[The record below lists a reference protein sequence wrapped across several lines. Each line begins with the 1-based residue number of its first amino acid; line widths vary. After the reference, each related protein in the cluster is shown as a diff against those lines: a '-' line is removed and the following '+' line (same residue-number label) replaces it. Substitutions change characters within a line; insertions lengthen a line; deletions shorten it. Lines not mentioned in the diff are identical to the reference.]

1 MEAESHL
8 GHNMAEAKP
17 AKKGVPTKPD
27 VASLLG
33 LVVGIGGILGGML
46 LEKGELRHL
55 YQVSA
60 AVIVLGG
67 TFGAVMLTTPM
78 EVLARAVKHV
88 MLVFFDRSRSP
99 SDTIE
104 EIIEYATQARKEGI
118 VSLEQAA
125 GKVSDPF
132 LRKALNLAV
141 DGIEMNQIRSIMELD
156 LSLVEHEGEAEAK
169 VWEAAGGYSPT
180 IGIIGAVIGLIHVMQ
195 NLADIDAVG
204 RGIAGAFVATVYGVG
219 SANLFF
225 LPAGSKLRSRMQ
237 ATVQS
242 RELMLEGVLSIV
254 EGLNPKLIRTK
265 LDAYLREPSAE
276 GKKAAQ
282 ATSRPSGQPVSAEG

>member
-1 MEAESHL
+1 
-8 GHNMAEAKP
+8 MADKAG
-17 AKKGVPTKPD
+17 KKGGTKPD
-27 VASLLG
+27 LASLLG
-33 LVVGIGGILGGML
+33 LVVGIGGILGGMV

-60 AVIVLGG
+60 AIIVLGG
-67 TFGAVMLTTPM
+67 TFGAVMVTTPM
-78 EVLARAVKHV
+78 NVLVRAVKHI
-88 MLVFFDRSRSP
+88 MSVFFDSAQSP
-99 SDTIE
+99 SDAIE
-104 EIIEYATQARKEGI
+104 EIIEYATQARKQGI

-125 GKVSDPF
+125 GNVSDPF

-141 DGIEMNQIRSIMELD
+141 DGIEMSQIRSIMELD

-169 VWEAAGGYSPT
+169 VYEAAGGYAPT

-195 NLADIDAVG
+195 NLADIEAVG
-204 RGIAGAFVATVYGVG
+204 KGIAGAFVATIYGVA

-237 ATVQS
+237 ATVQL
-242 RELMLEGVLSIV
+242 RELTLEGVLSIV

-265 LDAYLREPSAE
+265 LDAYLQEQHAG
-276 GKKAAQ
+276 GKTAA
-282 ATSRPSGQPVSAEG
+282 AKGSGAGQPVSAEG

>member
-1 MEAESHL
+1 
-8 GHNMAEAKP
+8 MADGK
-17 AKKGVPTKPD
+17 AKKGGTKPD
-27 VASLLG
+27 LASLLG

-67 TFGAVMLTTPM
+67 TFGAVMITTPM
-78 EVLARAVKHV
+78 NVLIRAVKHV
-88 MLVFFDRSRSP
+88 MLVFFDSAQSP
-99 SDTIE
+99 SAAIE
-104 EIIEYATQARKEGI
+104 EIIEYATQARKQGI
-118 VSLEQAA
+118 VSLETVA
-125 GKVSDPF
+125 GNVSDPF

-141 DGIEMNQIRSIMELD
+141 DGIEMSQIRSIMELD
-156 LSLVEHEGEAEAK
+156 LSLMEHEGEAESK
-169 VWEAAGGYSPT
+169 VYEAAGGYAPT

-195 NLADIDAVG
+195 NLADIEAVG
-204 RGIAGAFVATVYGVG
+204 KGIAGAFVATIYGVG
-219 SANLFF
+219 CANLFF

-237 ATVQS
+237 ANVQI

-265 LDAYLREPSAE
+265 LDAYLQEQHGG
-276 GKKAAQ
+276 GKKAA
-282 ATSRPSGQPVSAEG
+282 AAKDGAAGQPVSAEG

>member
-1 MEAESHL
+1 
-8 GHNMAEAKP
+8 MAEAKP
-17 AKKGVPTKPD
+17 GKGVSNKPD
-27 VASLLG
+27 LASLLG
-33 LVVGIGGILGGML
+33 LVVGIGGILGGMV
-46 LEKGELRHL
+46 LEKGELHNL
-55 YQVSA
+55 YQISA
-60 AVIVLGG
+60 AIIVLGG
-67 TFGAVMLTTPM
+67 TFGAVMLTTPPH
-78 EVLARAVKHV
+78 VLMRALKHV
-88 MLVFFDRSRSP
+88 VLVFFDRGQSASA
-99 SDTIE
+99 TIE

-125 GKVSDPF
+125 GKVPDPF
-132 LRKALNLAV
+132 LKKALNLAV

-169 VWEAAGGYSPT
+169 VYEAAGGYAPT

-195 NLADIDAVG
+195 NLADIEAVG
-204 RGIAGAFVATVYGVG
+204 KGIAGAFVATIYGVA

-265 LDAYLREPSAE
+265 LDAYLQESSA
-276 GKKAAQ
+276 GSKKTAAVKGSP
-282 ATSRPSGQPVSAEG
+282 AGQPVSAEG

>member
-1 MEAESHL
+1 
-8 GHNMAEAKP
+8 MADAKS
-17 AKKGVPTKPD
+17 KKGASTKPD
-27 VASLLG
+27 LASILG

-60 AVIVLGG
+60 AIIVLGG
-67 TFGAVMLTTPM
+67 TFGAVMVTTPM
-78 EVLARAVKHV
+78 DVLIRAVKHV
-88 MLVFFDRSRSP
+88 MNVFFETSQSP
-99 SDTIE
+99 AATIE
-104 EIIEYATQARKEGI
+104 EIIEYATQARKQGI
-118 VSLEQAA
+118 VSLETAA
-125 GKVSDPF
+125 GNVADPF

-141 DGIEMNQIRSIMELD
+141 DGIEMSQIRSIMELD

-169 VWEAAGGYSPT
+169 VYEAAGGYAPT

-195 NLADIDAVG
+195 NLADIEAVG
-204 RGIAGAFVATVYGVG
+204 KGIAGAFVATIYGVA

-225 LPAGSKLRSRMQ
+225 IPAGSKIRSRMQ
-237 ATVQS
+237 AAVQI

-265 LDAYLREPSAE
+265 LEAYVHEQGG
-276 GKKAAQ
+276 GKKAAS
-282 ATSRPSGQPVSAEG
+282 AKGAGAGQPVSAEG

>member
-1 MEAESHL
+1 
-8 GHNMAEAKP
+8 MADPKP
-17 AKKGVPTKPD
+17 AKAGKKGASTTPD
-27 VASLLG
+27 LASIGG
-33 LVVGIGGILGGML
+33 LVVGIGGIIMGML
-46 LEKGELRHL
+46 MEKGELRHL

-67 TFGAVMLTTPM
+67 TLGAVMVTTPM
-78 EVLARAVKHV
+78 NVLLRAAKHF
-88 MLVFFDRSRSP
+88 MLVFFDRQYSASG
-99 SDTIE
+99 TIE
-104 EIIEYATQARKEGI
+104 EIIEYATQARKQGI
-118 VSLEQAA
+118 VSLEQQAA
-125 GKVSDPF
+125 NVADPF
-132 LRKALNLAV
+132 LKKALNLAV
-141 DGIEMNQIRSIMELD
+141 DGIEMSQIRSIMELD

-169 VWEAAGGYSPT
+169 VYEAAGGYAPT

-204 RGIAGAFVATVYGVG
+204 KGIAGAFVATIYGVG

-237 ATVQS
+237 DTVKI

-265 LDAYLREPSAE
+265 LDAYLQQQSAG
-276 GKKAAQ
+276 GKKAA
-282 ATSRPSGQPVSAEG
+282 AAKGSPAGQPASAEG

>member
-1 MEAESHL
+1 MAESKS
-8 GHNMAEAKP
+8 ESKSESK
-17 AKKGVPTKPD
+17 AKKGGSKPD
-27 VASLLG
+27 LASILG

-60 AVIVLGG
+60 AIIVLGG
-67 TFGAVMLTTPM
+67 TFGAVMVTTPM
-78 EVLARAVKHV
+78 NVLLRAVKHF
-88 MLVFFDRSRSP
+88 MLVFFDTSQSP
-99 SDTIE
+99 AATIE
-104 EIIEYATQARKEGI
+104 EIIEYATQARKQGI

-125 GKVSDPF
+125 GNVADPF
-132 LRKALNLAV
+132 LKKALNLAV
-141 DGIEMNQIRSIMELD
+141 DGIEMSQIRSIMELD
-156 LSLVEHEGEAEAK
+156 VSLVEHDGEAEAK
-169 VWEAAGGYSPT
+169 VYEAAGGYAPT

-195 NLADIDAVG
+195 NLADIEAVG
-204 RGIAGAFVATVYGVG
+204 KGIAGAFVATIYGVG

-237 ATVQS
+237 VTIQI

-265 LDAYLREPSAE
+265 LDAYLAE
-276 GKKAAQ
+276 QHAGGKKAA
-282 ATSRPSGQPVSAEG
+282 AAKSGAAGQPVSAEG